1 MLSYLLKSLRPLRF
15 SEPLRSL
22 KSTISWLK
30 SPYFDFLKKNV
41 LNRIIEF
48 QVKFVQPSEL
58 RLWRTG
64 MLLLTKSKGHKSN
77 GVALETSE

>member
-15 SEPLRSL
+15 SEALRSL

-30 SPYFDFLKKNV
+30 SPYFDFLKKKSYD
-41 LNRIIEF
+41 RIVEF
-48 QVKFVQPSEL
+48 QVKFVHPSKL

-77 GVALETSE
+77 GVALGTSE